1 MDKLKLAGKI
11 IACVVGC
18 AAAVLLAAEL
28 LTALIDTVQ
37 GICQTVAQKKEADD
51 FADFAE

>member
-18 AAAVLLAAEL
+18 AAAVLLAAEF
-28 LTALIDTVQ
+28 LTELIDTVQ
-37 GICQTVAQKKEADD
+37 GICRTVEQKKEAAD
-51 FADFAE
+51 FADLAE

>member
-11 IACVVGC
+11 IACVAGC
-18 AAAVLLAAEL
+18 AAAILLAAEF

-37 GICQTVAQKKEADD
+37 GICDKAAQKREAAD
-51 FADFAE
+51 FADFAD